1 MSKEIEFFVDDKR
14 LSTLKSELTLADIL
28 SLVGVPSDQFFLVS
42 QDGTEYKEQ
51 DETIE
56 INFGDHF
63 KTRKYER
70 EDPLS
75 APDTIHYK
83 VNGEEQTTQKD
94 SLTVREILQNAGE
107 AASID
112 LSQINSYFLENVET
126 GRKYENADDRVDL
139 KEGDQFLAI
148 HVGSTPVA

>member
-14 LSTLKSELTLADIL
+14 FSTLKSELTLADIL

-42 QDGTEYKEQ
+42 QDGTEHKEQ
-51 DETIE
+51 GE
-56 INFGDHF
+56 IIKIHFGDRF

-70 EDPLS
+70 EGSPS
-75 APDTIHYK
+75 VPNTIHYK

-126 GRKYENADDRVDL
+126 GQKYENADDRVAL

-148 HVGSTPVA
+148 HVGATPVA

>member
-14 LSTLKSELTLADIL
+14 FSTLKSELTLADIL
-28 SLVGVPSDQFFLVS
+28 SLAGVSSDQFFLVS
-42 QDGTEYKEQ
+42 QDGTEHKEQ
-51 DETIE
+51 DETIK
-56 INFGDHF
+56 IHFGDRF

-70 EDPLS
+70 EDPLF
-75 APDTIHYK
+75 APIHYK

-126 GRKYENADDRVDL
+126 GQKYENADDRVDL

-148 HVGSTPVA
+148 HVGPTPVA